1 MGLML
6 NVDPEVR
13 RGDVI
18 QCFEIEHEGEK
29 LMIKV
34 YVIKATGIMKLTFNG
49 PKSFGISR
57 FKEPL
62 TSTSRDHDGSPSSKA

>member
-1 MGLML
+1 ML

-29 LMIKV
+29 LMIKA
-34 YVIKATGIMKLTFNG
+34 YVIKSTGVMKLTFNG

-57 FKEPL
+57 FKEEFRL
-62 TSTSRDHDGSPSSKA
+62 TIPKADSSS